1 MTINKIGS
9 IITIEDKIINGGIE
23 MSDILIVKICAI
35 WFVIAI
41 LIQLYVAMNIGSN
54 KKEHFDFY
62 DMVNEIH
69 NDEK

>member
-1 MTINKIGS
+1 
-9 IITIEDKIINGGIE
+9 